1 MNVNINM
8 MPTNEEIKAVSEGQQ
23 KAYDELVK
31 LGDALE
37 QKKKAFTKTQAR
49 FAEMM
54 KLAREGKQ
62 DEALEMFAP
71 QETADL
77 RESAD
82 AVNNKQNELNRWSM
96 KAQGLDRLIQTEKI
110 KLEAAK
116 MGIEL

>member
-1 MNVNINM
+1 M
-8 MPTNEEIKAVSEGQQ
+8 MPTNEDIKVVSEGQQ
-23 KAYDELVK
+23 KAYDELVI

-37 QKKKAFTKTQAR
+37 QKKKAFAKTQAR
-49 FAEMM
+49 FQEMV

-62 DEALEMFAP
+62 DEALELFAP

-77 RESAD
+77 RTSAD

-96 KAQGLDRLIQTEKI
+96 KAQGIDRLIQMEKV

-116 MGIEL
+116 MGVKYTE